1 MGLRISLKIQAKL
14 KKLQLWGKNTHHLIG
29 HHLFGL
35 IIFFVDRVCA
45 GRGCDGGV
53 PRWQPRA
60 NQKDFFS
67 RSSRTTCK
75 KVLYE
80 VIANLQLPRRSDP
93 TFICSVLSVRLS
105 ILLSNYNFCP
115 NNFLMFNIPPLFLS
129 QTPYFVLD
137 EEMGGVGQF
146 FFNPTVLRL
155 SSSPACCSCFHQH
168 KKSKYRGRFRICLS
182 VFPKLFPILL
192 VFLFECSTWL
202 CFFEGGGGWTRER
215 KGKRGFNIQQKYIA
229 PYMRAL
235 HR

>member
-1 MGLRISLKIQAKL
+1 MGVCHARSPEQTKKIFSLDHRELLARRYYMKWSQIY
-14 KKLQLWGKNTHHLIG
+14 NYPVDLIRP
-29 HHLFGL
+29 L
-35 IIFFVDRVCA
+35 
-45 GRGCDGGV
+45 
-53 PRWQPRA
+53 
-60 NQKDFFS
+60 
-67 RSSRTTCK
+67 
-75 KVLYE
+75 
-80 VIANLQLPRRSDP
+80 
-93 TFICSVLSVRLS
+93 SVLFCLSVCLS
-105 ILLSNYNFCP
+105 FCP
-115 NNFLMFNIPPLFLS
+115 ITIFVPTIFLCLISHLSFFLKPH
-129 QTPYFVLD
+129 TLYW
-137 EEMGGVGQF
+137 MKKWGGGQF